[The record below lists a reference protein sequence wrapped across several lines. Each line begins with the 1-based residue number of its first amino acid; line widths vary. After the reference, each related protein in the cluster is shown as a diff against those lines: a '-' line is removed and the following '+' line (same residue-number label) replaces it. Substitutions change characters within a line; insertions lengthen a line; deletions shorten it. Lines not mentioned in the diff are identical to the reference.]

1 MNLEQPAKRRRG
13 QELEEAILAAG
24 WAQLVDGG
32 YNAFTIDAVAEK
44 AGTSRSVIY
53 RRWPDRDS
61 LLDATLTY
69 GLNRDRVEPPDTGSL
84 RGDMIASLQRSN
96 LARAELA
103 PLMSVFMGAYYAD
116 SGRTFA
122 DVRERALGQ
131 RAAGSLDTIL
141 ARAVERGEADP
152 AKLTRR
158 VRSVAVDLYRH
169 DLLMTA
175 APLSDEAIVEIVDEV
190 FLPLVRP
197 DGGVPGE

>member
-1 MNLEQPAKRRRG
+1 MDLEQPAKRRRG
-13 QELEEAILAAG
+13 QELEDAILTAG
-24 WAQLVDGG
+24 WAQLVEAG
-32 YNAFTIDAVAEK
+32 YQGFTIDAVAEK

-53 RRWPDRDS
+53 RRWPDREA
-61 LLDATLTY
+61 LMEATLTH
-69 GLNRDRVEPPDTGSL
+69 GLNQNRAETPDTGSL
-84 RGDMIASLQRSN
+84 RGDIIESLRRSN
-96 LARAELA
+96 QSRAAIA
-103 PLMSVFMGAYYAD
+103 PLMSVIMGAYYAE

-122 DVRERALGQ
+122 DVRERALGE
-131 RAAGSLDTIL
+131 RSSGSLDTIL

-197 DGGVPGE
+197 DAG

>member
-1 MNLEQPAKRRRG
+1 MDLEQPVKRRRG
-13 QELEEAILAAG
+13 QELEDAILAAG
-24 WAQLVDGG
+24 WTQLLDGG
-32 YNAFTIDAVAEK
+32 YHAFTIDAVAEK
-44 AGTSRSVIY
+44 AETSRSVIY

-69 GLNRDRVEPPDTGSL
+69 GLNQGRDTTPPDTGSL
-84 RGDMIASLQRSN
+84 RGDMIESLRRSN
-96 LARAELA
+96 RSRAAIA

-122 DVRERALGQ
+122 DIRARALGD

-141 ARAVERGEADP
+141 ERAIARGEADP
-152 AKLTRR
+152 AKLTPR

-175 APLSDEAIVEIVDEV
+175 AALSDEAIAEIVDEV
-190 FLPLVRP
+190 L
-197 DGGVPGE
+197 

>member
-1 MNLEQPAKRRRG
+1 MDLEQPAKRRRG
-13 QELEEAILAAG
+13 QELEDAILAAG
-24 WAQLVDGG
+24 WAQLIDGG

-44 AGTSRSVIY
+44 AETSRSVIY

-61 LLDATLTY
+61 LLDATLTH

-84 RGDMIASLQRSN
+84 RGDMIASLQHSN

-158 VRSVAVDLYRH
+158 VRTVAVDLYRH
-169 DLLMTA
+169 DLLMNA
-175 APLSDEAIVEIVDEV
+175 VPLSDEAIVEIVDEV

-197 DGGVPGE
+197 DAG

>member
-1 MNLEQPAKRRRG
+1 MDLEQPAKRRRG

-24 WAQLVDGG
+24 WAQLMEGG
-32 YNAFTIDAVAEK
+32 YHAFTIDAVAER
-44 AGTSRSVIY
+44 AETSRSVIY
-53 RRWPDRDS
+53 RRWPDRDA
-61 LLDATLTY
+61 LMDATLAY
-69 GLNRDRVEPPDTGSL
+69 GLNKDRVDPPDTGSL
-84 RGDMIASLQRSN
+84 RGDIIESLKRSN
-96 LARAELA
+96 LSRAGIA

-131 RAAGSLDTIL
+131 RAAGSLDVIL
-141 ARAVERGEADP
+141 ERAIARGEADP
-152 AKLTRR
+152 AKLTPR

-175 APLSDEAIVEIVDEV
+175 APLPDEAIEAIVDEV

-197 DGGVPGE
+197 DAR

>member
-1 MNLEQPAKRRRG
+1 MDLEQPAKRRRG

-24 WAQLVDGG
+24 WGQLVDGG
-32 YNAFTIDAVAEK
+32 YHAFTIDAVAEK
-44 AGTSRSVIY
+44 AETSRSVIY

-69 GLNRDRVEPPDTGSL
+69 GLNRDRMDPPDTGSL
-84 RGDMIASLQRSN
+84 RGDMIESLRHSN
-96 LARAELA
+96 LSRAELA

-122 DVRERALGQ
+122 DVRERALGA
-131 RAAGSLDTIL
+131 RAGGALDTIL

-169 DLLMTA
+169 DLLMNA
-175 APLSDEAIVEIVDEV
+175 VPLSDEAIVEIVDEV

-197 DGGVPGE
+197 DAL

>member
-1 MNLEQPAKRRRG
+1 MDLEQPAKRRRG
-13 QELEEAILAAG
+13 QELEDAILAAG
-24 WAQLVDGG
+24 WAQLIDGG

-69 GLNRDRVEPPDTGSL
+69 GLNRDRMDPPDTGSL
-84 RGDMIASLQRSN
+84 RGDMIESLRNSN
-96 LARAELA
+96 LARAALA

-122 DVRERALGQ
+122 DVRERALGA
-131 RAAGSLDTIL
+131 RAGGSLDVIL

-158 VRSVAVDLYRH
+158 VRTVAVDLYRH
-169 DLLMTA
+169 DLLMNA

-197 DGGVPGE
+197 GD